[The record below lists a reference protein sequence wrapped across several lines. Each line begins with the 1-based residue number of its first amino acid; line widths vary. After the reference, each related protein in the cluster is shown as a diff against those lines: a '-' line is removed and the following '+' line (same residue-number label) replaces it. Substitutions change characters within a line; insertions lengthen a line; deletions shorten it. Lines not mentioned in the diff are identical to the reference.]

1 MKFLVFVLALA
12 VCAISQEATSTT
24 DTLIASKQITIPQA
38 IQRPNFRR
46 VTRALNVGDS
56 VRVVLRV
63 NNVVTMDFKY
73 TVARGPLDTANV
85 TKMVLM
91 GYIDDCSK

>member
-1 MKFLVFVLALA
+1 MKALALVLALA
-12 VCAISQEATSTT
+12 VCAISQESTSTT
-24 DTLIASKQITIPQA
+24 DSLIASKQITVPQA

-63 NNVVTMDFKY
+63 NGTVTMDFKY
-73 TVARGPLDTANV
+73 TVGRAPIDTANV

-91 GYIDDCSK
+91 GYIDDYSK